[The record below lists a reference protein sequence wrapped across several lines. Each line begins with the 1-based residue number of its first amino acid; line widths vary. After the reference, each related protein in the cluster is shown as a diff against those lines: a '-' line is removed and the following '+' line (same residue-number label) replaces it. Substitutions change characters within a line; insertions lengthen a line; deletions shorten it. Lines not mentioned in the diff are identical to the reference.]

1 MTQKFRNSIE
11 KQQTGLPV
19 HEKVNLK
26 VNMLHNALLVSNW
39 INSFDPDNVNDCF
52 NEEMNA
58 NPP

>member
-11 KQQTGLPV
+11 KQQAGMPN

-26 VNMLHNALLVSNW
+26 VNLLHNALLVSNW
-39 INSFDPDNVNDCF
+39 INGFDPDNVNDCF
-52 NEEMNA
+52 NEEMNS